1 MNTEFV
7 HSSLAADP
15 GLGELVDMF
24 VAEMPNRI
32 NALETQAESGDWEQV
47 RRTAHQMKGSAGS
60 YGFDVITPAA
70 ARLEH
75 IAGEGCQEEDTL
87 LALEELLSLCRRVRA
102 GTPVHPNHS
111 ETPS

>member
-1 MNTEFV
+1 MNTEFL

-15 GLGELVDMF
+15 DLGELVDLF

-32 NALETQAESGDWEQV
+32 NAMETQAESGDWEQV

-60 YGFDVITPAA
+60 YGFDVITPSA

-75 IAGEGCQEEDTL
+75 IAGDGCQEEEVR
-87 LALEELLSLCRRVRA
+87 LALDELLDLCRRLRA
-102 GTPVHPNHS
+102 GTPARAD
-111 ETPS
+111 